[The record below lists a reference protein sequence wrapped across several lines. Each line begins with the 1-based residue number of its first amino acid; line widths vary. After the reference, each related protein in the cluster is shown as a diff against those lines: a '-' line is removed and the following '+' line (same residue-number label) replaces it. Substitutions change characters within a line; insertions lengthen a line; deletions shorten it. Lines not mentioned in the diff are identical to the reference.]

1 MLSKSNF
8 KIAQTCATKLYYAKN
23 QYPKNTDT
31 NEYMAMLAEGGY
43 MVGKLAQLLY
53 PEGIEVK
60 TENGSNYAVK
70 ETEELLSTHENITLF
85 EAGISVNNKIIRVDI
100 LRKIGNAIE
109 IIEVKSK
116 SIDSRIDPKKN
127 KIKKSLKD
135 KEYKE
140 YFNKT
145 A

>member
-8 KIAQTCATKLYYAKN
+8 KIAQTCPTKLYYAKN

-60 TENGSNYAVK
+60 TEQGSNYAVK
-70 ETEELLSTHENITLF
+70 ETEELLSSHENITLF
-85 EAGISVNNKIIRVDI
+85 EAGISIQEN
-100 LRKIGNAIE
+100 
-109 IIEVKSK
+109 S
-116 SIDSRIDPKKN
+116 
-127 KIKKSLKD
+127 
-135 KEYKE
+135 
-140 YFNKT
+140 
-145 A
+145 